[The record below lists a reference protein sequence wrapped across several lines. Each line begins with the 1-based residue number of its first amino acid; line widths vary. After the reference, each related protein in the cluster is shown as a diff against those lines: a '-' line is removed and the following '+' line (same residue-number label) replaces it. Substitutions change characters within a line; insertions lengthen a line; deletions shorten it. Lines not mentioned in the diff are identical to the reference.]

1 MHKPINLKDVR
12 VKAKVYFGFFRSIFV
27 SVHMMRVSTRGGETI
42 CTVTETAVTVVVVTA
57 AEAASL

>member
-1 MHKPINLKDVR
+1 MDFLG
-12 VKAKVYFGFFRSIFV
+12 AFFL